1 MQALVLQRDVKK
13 QATWERARADAFGG
27 ATTDEPQVERR
38 APSPESVRREVWRRA
53 AMEAAPDGTPT
64 LNPASD
70 ITWDTAGAA
79 KDEATAN
86 GDNLIGWGSSVLIQT
101 GQL

>member
-1 MQALVLQRDVKK
+1 
-13 QATWERARADAFGG
+13 
-27 ATTDEPQVERR
+27 
-38 APSPESVRREVWRRA
+38 
-53 AMEAAPDGTPT
+53 MEAAPDGTPT